1 MSEPIPLRRLDV
13 NESELGRFRSVLAE
27 MQRCFRERS
36 QYEAA
41 RFGLPAAE
49 LECLLH
55 IGEERYVTPKDL
67 ARRMN
72 VAKSRVSKI
81 VSGLVQ
87 KKMAASVRDPKDQR
101 VHLLSLTPKGR
112 ELYAE
117 LLTFKENIHRYVL
130 ADYAPHEREALLD
143 MLEVLFNSMQSA
155 REILE

>member
-13 NESELGRFRSVLAE
+13 NESELQRFRKVLAE

-36 QYEAA
+36 QYEAM

-49 LECLLH
+49 LDCLLL

-67 ARRMN
+67 AKRLN

-81 VSGLVQ
+81 VSGLVS
-87 KKMAASVRDPKDQR
+87 KEMALSVRDPKDQR
-101 VHLLSLTPKGR
+101 VHLLSLTSKGR
-112 ELYAE
+112 GLYTE
-117 LLTFKENIHRYVL
+117 LLTFKENINRYIL

-143 MLEVLFNSMQSA
+143 MLEVLFHSMQSA